1 MRQPRRHF
9 SADEK
14 VKILRRHLIE
24 HESVSDICNQLNLQ
38 PTVFYTRL
46 KQFFENGA
54 AAFEKTRINA
64 VDVDKRRIAELEAK
78 IQRKNEHPRTQTP
91 QNPDTPPQNPDTQL
105 FTPEPRHPTFTPEP
119 RHPTFGVS
127 K

>member
-38 PTVFYTRL
+38 PTVLYTWQ

-78 IQRKNEHPRTQTP
+78 IRRKNEVVAELMEKHVKLKKAHGGP
-91 QNPDTPPQNPDTQL
+91 
-105 FTPEPRHPTFTPEP
+105 
-119 RHPTFGVS
+119 
-127 K
+127 